1 MGIIR
6 TKSLFFY
13 CLGHIINVII
23 RKKLK
28 KLKNTDYHKYK
39 LTKISYR
46 GYFMNCNQDIDKY
59 LQKVKYITKKV

>member
-1 MGIIR
+1 MLPTSKNKI
-6 TKSLFFY
+6 K
-13 CLGHIINVII
+13 I

-59 LQKVKYITKKV
+59 L